1 MAGLAATVAQEYR
14 RSGIGNFDEFENRK
28 ATKGVLSAA
37 IDSTNASN
45 SIVTPQIESLVA
57 GDTYGVDK
65 KIIVLNKDNSAANT
79 TRSCSP
85 DGDES
90 VSALY
95 ALTRNTV
102 SKDLTVYPSIYGQND
117 VARMEDIAKKM
128 RDIEH
133 ALAKG
138 VEDAIITDID
148 AGINQESAYNSP
160 FVGAGARYEI
170 LANAMQVAAS
180 EQEFFFNDIPAI
192 MMADDVDTSMG
203 VQVLGNP
210 TLSSYVNKY
219 GNQGGANAVNLGYQF
234 SPFEFYYANGIDVT
248 AGQTSTGYAIPMGH
262 LGLLF
267 QNTPDAVRGATAG
280 DGTMWY
286 TTILPENLLGTP
298 VSVLEKS
305 SCADASG
312 LGSSPVGLEATEKV
326 VMQFSVDYYV
336 LTPYSSVDAESP
348 IYKFDFA

>member
-14 RSGIGNFDEFENRK
+14 RNGIGNFDEFENRK
-28 ATKGVLSAA
+28 QTKGVLSAA
-37 IDSTNASN
+37 LTSTNSSN
-45 SIVTPQIESLVA
+45 SIVTPQVESLMA
-57 GDTYGVDK
+57 NDTYGVDK

-95 ALTRNTV
+95 SLTKQTV
-102 SKDLTVYPSIYGQND
+102 SKDLTIYPSIYGQND
-117 VARMEDIAKKM
+117 VAMIDDMGKKM

-133 ALAKG
+133 ALALG
-138 VEDAIITDID
+138 VENAIVADID
-148 AGINQESAYNSP
+148 AAINQTYNSG
-160 FVGAGARYEI
+160 FVGAGKRYE
-170 LANAMQVAAS
+170 LVANAMQVTS
-180 EQEFFFNDIPAI
+180 NDQEFYFNDLPSI
-192 MMADDVDTSMG
+192 MADDDVDISSG
-203 VQVLGNP
+203 VQVFGTQSLGA
-210 TLSSYVNKY
+210 YVNRY
-219 GNQGGANAVNLGYQF
+219 VNQGAANAVNLGYQF
-234 SPFEFYYANGIDVT
+234 APFDFTYANSIT
-248 AGQTSTGYAIPMGH
+248 TTQSATGYAIPLGQ

-286 TTILPENLLGTP
+286 TTTLPENLLGTP

-336 LTPYSSVDAESP
+336 LTPYSSVAAESP

>member
-28 ATKGVLSAA
+28 ATKGVLSATLA
-37 IDSTNASN
+37 STNASN

-85 DGDES
+85 DGSES

-102 SKDLTVYPSIYGQND
+102 SKDLTIYPSEYGQND
-117 VARMEDIAKKM
+117 VAMVNDVAKKM

-138 VEDAIITDID
+138 IEDAIVTDID
-148 AGINQESAYNSP
+148 AGINQTYGSP
-160 FVGAGARYEI
+160 FVTGASPRYS
-170 LANAMQVAAS
+170 LVANAMQVAAS
-180 EQEFFFNDIPAI
+180 EQEFFFNDVPAI
-192 MMADDVDTSMG
+192 MMADNVDTSMG

-219 GNQGGANAVNLGYQF
+219 VNQGAANSVNLGYQF
-234 SPFEFYYANGIDVT
+234 SPFDFYYANSIDVT
-248 AGQTSTGYAIPMGH
+248 AGQTSTGYAIPMGS

-267 QNTPDAVRGATAG
+267 QNTPDALRGATAG

-286 TTILPENLLGTP
+286 TTTLPENLLGTP

-312 LGSSPVGLEATEKV
+312 LGSAPVGLEATEKV
-326 VMQFSVDYYV
+326 VMQFSVDYYT
-336 LTPYSSVDAESP
+336 LTPYSSVSAESP